1 MKFYIGTTNPYKIRE
16 LASILRPLEIELN
29 VTDAIDPEETADTF
43 DGNAELKAKEY
54 AKYVGNKLVKELKKE
69 RKGISEKEARSY
81 LLLDQTLT
89 ISEDS
94 GIVIPALGN
103 LPGPWSARFSDFSKV
118 DTKKGKLSGYKNSS
132 LTRDEIDLKNNER
145 IIELMN
151 GIEQPKRSA
160 KFVVSLKVAD
170 INGNVVFTSKGE
182 AHGWIAEKL
191 IGKNGFGYDPI
202 FISDT
207 SFGKTWAEIDSM
219 RKNLISHRRK
229 ALQDFTMWLA
239 TQLKKGEQK

>member
-43 DGNAELKAKEY
+43 DGNAEIKAKEY
-54 AKYVGNKLVKELKKE
+54 AKYVGNKLVNELKKE
-69 RKGISEKEARSY
+69 IKEISEKEARSY

-94 GIVIPALGN
+94 GIVIPTLGN
-103 LPGPWSARFSDFSKV
+103 LPGPWSARFSDFSKF
-118 DTKKGKLSGYKNSS
+118 DIKIGKVSGYKNSGLS
-132 LTRDEIDLKNNER
+132 RDEIDLKNNKK
-145 IIELMN
+145 IIELMKE
-151 GIEQPKRSA
+151 IEQPKRSA

-182 AHGWIAEKL
+182 AYGWIAKRL

-202 FISDT
+202 FISDN

-239 TQLKKGEQK
+239 TQLKRGEK